1 MILSDIILTAYN
13 GAILGPVAR
22 LLGLIMNAIYSFMT
36 NVLGIGNITVAIII
50 FTIVIYT
57 LLFPITYK
65 QQKFSKLTQ
74 KMQPELLKVKK
85 KYEGRK
91 DQASILAMQ
100 EETNAVYEK
109 YGTSATGS
117 CVSMLINVPIILA
130 LYRVFQNIPAYVG
143 SVKDQFSSLV
153 DGIMATP
160 GYQDTMGKIVEE
172 ARLGALG
179 TDFSAKDPSV
189 VSNYI
194 VDTLYS
200 LNTSGWDLLRE
211 KFAGLG
217 DLITSTQENLNGINK
232 FFGLTIS
239 DSPMSIIHSGLQNGA
254 YLFVILALLIPV
266 LSYLTQ
272 VINIKLMPQSV
283 GADDTMGTQMKM
295 INRIIPLFSL
305 FFCFSVPVGLG
316 VYWIVSAIVRSL
328 QQVGLNKHF
337 EKVDLDDIIKA
348 NQEKMKKKREKKGIT
363 SEQMNQAARINTR
376 RISKP
381 SMSEKEKERI
391 LEKAEEA
398 RRNAKPGSMAEK
410 ANLVKKFNEK
420 NTK

>member
-1 MILSDIILTAYN
+1 MSDIILTAYN

>member
-117 CVSMLINVPIILA
+117 CVSMLINMPIILA

-295 INRIIPLFSL
+295 INRILPLFSL

>member
-117 CVSMLINVPIILA
+117 CVSMLINMPIILA

>member
-1 MILSDIILTAYN
+1 LSDIILTAYN

-117 CVSMLINVPIILA
+117 CVSMLINMPIILA

>member
-117 CVSMLINVPIILA
+117 CVSMLINMPIILA

-295 INRIIPLFSL
+295 INRILPLFSL

-381 SMSEKEKERI
+381 SMSEKEKEQI

>member
-1 MILSDIILTAYN
+1 MSDIILTAYN

-117 CVSMLINVPIILA
+117 CVSMLINMPIILA

-295 INRIIPLFSL
+295 INRILPLFSL

-376 RISKP
+376 RINKP

>member
-1 MILSDIILTAYN
+1 MSDIILTAYN

-117 CVSMLINVPIILA
+117 CVSMLINMPIILA